1 MESAL
6 YAKKKMRSRK
16 KTNSML
22 QPQRQR
28 QILEILRKDMT
39 IRGSRLS
46 ELLGVS
52 EMTIRR
58 DLDILEKKGVVERTH
73 GGAVF
78 RQERLIGKFH
88 YRCGIREK
96 PREKRRIAASASTM
110 IEPNDTIYI

>member
-1 MESAL
+1 
-6 YAKKKMRSRK
+6 
-16 KTNSML
+16 ML

-58 DLDILEKKGVVERTH
+58 DLDILEKKAR
-73 GGAVF
+73 
-78 RQERLIGKFH
+78 
-88 YRCGIREK
+88 
-96 PREKRRIAASASTM
+96 
-110 IEPNDTIYI
+110 